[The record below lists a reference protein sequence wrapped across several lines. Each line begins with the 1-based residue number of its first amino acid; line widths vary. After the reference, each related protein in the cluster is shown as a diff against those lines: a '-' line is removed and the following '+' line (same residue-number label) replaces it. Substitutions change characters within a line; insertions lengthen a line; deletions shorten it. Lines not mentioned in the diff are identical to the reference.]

1 MLVSGSLGPGFQSPR
16 VPGLRV
22 PGLRVLGV
30 RITAVRASGLGSH
43 VSGLDHGLCY
53 AEVVAKPTSI
63 RNVFSSSDLSVS
75 YLVFGTNPL
84 VSILFTFSTNLS

>member
-1 MLVSGSLGPGFQSPR
+1 MLLSGSLDPGSQSPR

-22 PGLRVLGV
+22 PVLRVLGV
-30 RITAVRASGLGSH
+30 RVTGVRASGLGSH
-43 VSGLDHGLCY
+43 VSGLDLGLCY

-63 RNVFSSSDLSVS
+63 KNFFSSSDLSVS
-75 YLVFGTNPL
+75 YLVFETNPL